1 MFYQAFQFI
10 SFSSKIIIKKIRIF
24 KYINPSFVI
33 IICLLN
39 YNVFGQSRPEVSAK
53 RSNEL
58 IKVDGEFDEKIW
70 QTVQPITEFVQRL
83 PQDGAAPSEKSEM
96 RILYDDNYLYFGF
109 TFFDSEPEKV
119 RATILNRGGW
129 IHRDDKLEIAL
140 DTYLDRRNAY
150 LFEMNPLGTQD
161 DALISDE
168 NKPSLDEWAW
178 DGVYISEGRV
188 TDFGWVLEVAIPW
201 NTLRFPSKD
210 ELTMGLAVK
219 RYINRKNESVMWPH
233 IGLEYSSDV
242 YQVSQYANLTGLKNI
257 KRGNDIKIKPFGIAG
272 AQEQIKDNENISDDL
287 GNAGADLYYGLKS
300 NLTLNLTY
308 NTDFAQVE
316 ADNAQINLTRFS
328 LFYPE
333 KREFFLTRSKLFA
346 FGNPRQTE
354 IFFSRRIGLDQNVLG
369 GSRLYGQ
376 IGKTS
381 IGALNIHTQA
391 ENGLPATAYSALR
404 LRSDIRDRTTIGAI
418 VTDVS
423 NKETQNSV
431 FGFDGQMRFW
441 GNSSVST
448 WYSQVQD
455 GQFDKPS
462 EASMIRV
469 DLKND
474 RYFFTAGQHRV
485 DKNFHPAL
493 GFVQRNDMVGTGAIM
508 GFTPRVGNGE
518 EVIRQMRFTLY
529 VRDVKNLEGLS
540 ETSIVNGGIDAIFES
555 RDKIG
560 LKIIQEKEKL
570 SNGFNLG
577 NGLEIQKGNYIDRKI
592 SFSARTN
599 QSRGVW
605 GNFAFS
611 KGDYFGGNKTSW
623 AGSIGKQFS
632 NHLTLY
638 GSANQNIIFMSSQ
651 GEFTANVYGFTA
663 EVALNR
669 KWFGKAIIQYD
680 NFSEQLQLYCRINW
694 IHTPGSD
701 LFIVLNQR
709 YDLSEGKNDL
719 YQNTQVL
726 KLTYLFQI

>member
-1 MFYQAFQFI
+1 LFYQAFQFI
-10 SFSSKIIIKKIRIF
+10 SSSSKIIIKKIRII

-58 IKVDGEFDEKIW
+58 IKVDGEFDETIW

-219 RYINRKNESVMWPH
+219 RYINRKNESVLWPH

-272 AQEQIKDNENISDDL
+272 AQEQIKDNEKISDDL

-333 KREFFLTRSKLFA
+333 KREFFLTRSKLFG
-346 FGNPRQTE
+346 FGNSRQTE

-423 NKETQNSV
+423 NKEIQNSV

-462 EASMIRV
+462 EASMIKV

-540 ETSIVNGGIDAIFES
+540 ETSIINGGIDAIFES
-555 RDKIG
+555 RDRIG

-570 SNGFNLG
+570 SNGFTLG
-577 NGLEIQKGNYIDRKI
+577 NGLEIFQGEYIDRKI

-605 GNFAFS
+605 GNLAIS

-623 AGSIGKQFS
+623 NSSIGKQFS

-638 GSANQNIIFMSSQ
+638 GSANQNIILMPNQ

-701 LFIVLNQR
+701 LFIVLNKR
-709 YDLSEGKNDL
+709 YNMNNDKKEL
-719 YQNTQVL
+719 IQNTQVI
-726 KLTYLFQI
+726 KLTYLIQI

>member
-1 MFYQAFQFI
+1 MHIRPFI
-10 SFSSKIIIKKIRIF
+10 LCLIISLCSI
-24 KYINPSFVI
+24 VA
-33 IICLLN
+33 
-39 YNVFGQSRPEVSAK
+39 QDRPEVVAT
-53 RSNEL
+53 RTEL
-58 IKVDGEFDEKIW
+58 TIKVDGLLDEPVWATIK
-70 QTVQPITEFVQRL
+70 PITEFVQRL
-83 PQDGAAPSEKSEM
+83 PLDGGEPTEKSEM
-96 RILYDDNYLYFGF
+96 RILYDDDHLYFGF

-168 NKPSLDEWAW
+168 SRPSLDEWAW

-188 TDFGWVLEVAIPW
+188 TDYGWVLEVAIPW

-219 RYINRKNESVMWPH
+219 RYINRKNESAIWPH

-242 YQVSQYANLTGLKNI
+242 YQVSQYANLKGLKDI
-257 KRGNDIKIKPFGIAG
+257 KRGNDIKIKPFGIIG
-272 AQEQIKDNENISDDL
+272 SQKQILEDETISDNL
-287 GNAGADLYYGLKS
+287 GNGGVDLYYGLKS

-316 ADNAQINLTRFS
+316 SDNAQINLTRFS

-333 KREFFLTRSKLFA
+333 KREFFLTRSKLFS
-346 FGNPRQTE
+346 FGNSRQTE
-354 IFFSRRIGLDQNVLG
+354 VFFSRKIGLNQDVVG
-369 GSRLYGQ
+369 GTRLFGQ

-381 IGALNIHTQA
+381 VGALNIHTRDD
-391 ENGLPATAYSALR
+391 GDLPATHYSAIR
-404 LRSDIRDRTTIGAI
+404 LRKDVRDRTTVGAI
-418 VTDVS
+418 ITDVS
-423 NKETQNSV
+423 SKGVRNSV
-431 FGFDGQMRFW
+431 YGIDGQMRFW
-441 GNSSVST
+441 GNSSVSA
-448 WYSQVQD
+448 WYSQVD
-455 GQFDKPS
+455 DTSLVGPS
-462 EASMIRV
+462 AASMIKL
-469 DLKND
+469 DLRND
-474 RYFFTAGQHRV
+474 RYFLTTGQHRV
-485 DKNFHPAL
+485 DEDFRPGL

-518 EVIRQMRFTLY
+518 ELIRQMRFTLY

-540 ETSIVNGGIDAIFES
+540 ETSIINGGIDAIFES
-555 RDKIG
+555 RDRIG

-570 SNGFNLG
+570 SNGFTLG

-599 QSRGVW
+599 QSRGLW
-605 GNFAFS
+605 GNFAIS

-638 GSANQNIIFMSSQ
+638 GSANQNIIFMSNQ

-669 KWFGKAIIQYD
+669 KWFGKALIQYD

-709 YDLSEGKNDL
+709 YDMAGSKSSLVQG
-719 YQNTQVL
+719 TQVV

>member
-1 MFYQAFQFI
+1 MHIRPFI
-10 SFSSKIIIKKIRIF
+10 FCLIISLCSIAA
-24 KYINPSFVI
+24 
-33 IICLLN
+33 
-39 YNVFGQSRPEVSAK
+39 QDRPEVVAI
-53 RSNEL
+53 RTEL
-58 IKVDGEFDEKIW
+58 TIKVDGLLDEPVWATIK
-70 QTVQPITEFVQRL
+70 PITEFVQRL
-83 PQDGAAPSEKSEM
+83 PLDGGEPTEKSEM
-96 RILYDDNYLYFGF
+96 RILYDDDHLYFGF

-168 NKPSLDEWAW
+168 SYPSLDEWAW
-178 DGVYISEGRV
+178 DGVYISKGRV
-188 TDFGWVLEVAIPW
+188 TDYGWVLEVAIPW

-219 RYINRKNESVMWPH
+219 RYINRKNESAIWPH

-257 KRGNDIKIKPFGIAG
+257 KRGNDIKIKPFGIIG
-272 AQEQIKDNENISDDL
+272 SQKQILEDETISDNL
-287 GNAGADLYYGLKS
+287 GNGGVDLYYGLKS

-316 ADNAQINLTRFS
+316 SDNAQINLTRFS

-333 KREFFLTRSKLFA
+333 KREFFLTRSKLFG
-346 FGNPRQTE
+346 FGNSRQTE
-354 IFFSRRIGLDQNVLG
+354 VFFSRRIGLNQDVVG
-369 GSRLYGQ
+369 GVRLFGQ

-381 IGALNIHTQA
+381 VGALNIRTRDD
-391 ENGLPATAYSALR
+391 GDLPATHYSAIR
-404 LRSDIRDRTTIGAI
+404 LRKDVRDRTTVGAI
-418 VTDVS
+418 ITDVS
-423 NKETQNSV
+423 SKGVRNSV
-431 FGFDGQMRFW
+431 YGIDGQMRFW
-441 GNSSVST
+441 GNSSVSA
-448 WYSQVQD
+448 WYSQVD
-455 GQFDKPS
+455 DTSLVGPS
-462 EASMIRV
+462 AASMIKL
-469 DLKND
+469 DLRND
-474 RYFFTAGQHRV
+474 RYFLTTGQHRV
-485 DKNFHPAL
+485 DEDFHPAL

-508 GFTPRVGNGE
+508 GFTPRVGDGE
-518 EVIRQMRFTLY
+518 ELIRQMRYTLY
-529 VRDVKNLEGLS
+529 IRDVKNLEGLS
-540 ETSIVNGGIDAIFES
+540 ETSIINGGIDAIFES
-555 RDKIG
+555 RDRIG

-570 SNGFNLG
+570 SNGFTLG
-577 NGLEIQKGNYIDRKI
+577 NGLEIQKGNYRDRKI
-592 SFSARTN
+592 SISARTN
-599 QSRGVW
+599 QSRGIW
-605 GNFAFS
+605 GNFSIS

-623 AGSIGKQFS
+623 AGSIGKQIS

-638 GSANQNIIFMSSQ
+638 GSANQNIIFMSNQ

-669 KWFGKAIIQYD
+669 KWFGKALIQYD

-709 YDLSEGKNDL
+709 YDMAGSKSSMVQG
-719 YQNTQVL
+719 TQVV

>member
-1 MFYQAFQFI
+1 MN
-10 SFSSKIIIKKIRIF
+10 RLIF
-24 KYINPSFVI
+24 LIAVYTIHGLSATE
-33 IICLLN
+33 
-39 YNVFGQSRPEVSAK
+39 RPTVTAH
-53 RSNEL
+53 L
-58 IKVDGEFDEKIW
+58 TDTPITVDGMLDEAIW

-83 PQDGAAPSEKSEM
+83 PQDGGIPSEESEM
-96 RILYDDNYLYFGF
+96 RILYDNNHLYFGF

-129 IHRDDKLEIAL
+129 LHRDDKLEIAL

-150 LFEMNPLGTQD
+150 LFELNPLGTQD
-161 DALISDE
+161 DALITDE
-168 NKPSLDEWAW
+168 NRPSLDEWAW

-201 NTLRFPSKD
+201 NTLRFPNKD

-219 RYINRKNESVMWPH
+219 RYINRKNESVIWPH

-257 KRGNDIKIKPFGIAG
+257 KRGNDIKIKPFGIG
-272 AQEQIKDNENISDDL
+272 GSQKQTFDDETTSNNM
-287 GNAGADLYYGLKS
+287 GNGGVDIYYGLKS

-316 ADNAQINLTRFS
+316 ADNAQINLTRFN

-333 KREFFLTRSKLFA
+333 KREFFLTRSKLFS
-346 FGNPRQTE
+346 FGNPKQTE
-354 IFFSRRIGLDQNVLG
+354 IFFSRQIGLNQDVSG
-369 GSRLYGQ
+369 GTRVYGQ

-381 IGALNIHTQA
+381 IGGLNIHTHA
-391 ENGLPATAYSALR
+391 ENDMPATAYSALR
-404 LRSDIRDRTTIGAI
+404 LRTDIRDRTTIGAI

-423 NKETQNSV
+423 TSGSQNTV
-431 FGFDGQMRFW
+431 MGIDGQMRFW
-441 GNSSVST
+441 GSSSVNA
-448 WYSQVQD
+448 WYSQVED
-455 GQFDKPS
+455 SEIVGPS
-462 EASMIRV
+462 GASMIRL

-474 RYFFTAGQHRV
+474 RYFLSTGQHRV
-485 DKNFHPAL
+485 DKDFNPAL
-493 GFVQRNDMVGTGAIM
+493 GFVQRQDMIGTGIIA
-508 GFTPRVGNGE
+508 GFTPRVGDGDE
-518 EVIRQMRFTLY
+518 LIRQWRFTIY
-529 VRDVKNLEGLS
+529 ARDVQNHAGIH
-540 ETSIVNGGIDAIFES
+540 ETGVLNGGIEAILET

-560 LKIIQEKEKL
+560 LKVIQNKEKL
-570 SNGFNLG
+570 TAGFTLG
-577 NGLEIQKGNYIDRKI
+577 NGVEIQKGNYRDRKI

-605 GNFAFS
+605 GNFALS
-611 KGDYFGGNKTSW
+611 KGDYFGGNKTSMS
-623 AGSIGKQFS
+623 GSIGRQFS

-719 YQNTQVL
+719 FQNTQVL

>member
-1 MFYQAFQFI
+1 MNQ
-10 SFSSKIIIKKIRIF
+10 RI
-24 KYINPSFVI
+24 
-33 IICLLN
+33 LLIA
-39 YNVFGQSRPEVSAK
+39 VFTIYGLSATERPTVTAH
-53 RSNEL
+53 L
-58 IKVDGEFDEKIW
+58 TDTPITVDGILDEPIW

-83 PQDGAAPSEKSEM
+83 PKDGGTPSEESEM
-96 RILYDDNYLYFGF
+96 RILYDNNHLYFGF
-109 TFFDSEPEKV
+109 TFFDSEPEKI

-129 IHRDDKLEIAL
+129 LHRDDKLEIAL

-150 LFEMNPLGTQD
+150 LFELNPLGTQD
-161 DALISDE
+161 DALITDE
-168 NKPSLDEWAW
+168 NRPSLDEWAW

-219 RYINRKNESVMWPH
+219 RYINRKNESVIWPH

-257 KRGNDIKIKPFGIAG
+257 KRGNDIKIKPFGIG
-272 AQEQIKDNENISDDL
+272 GSQKQTFDDETTSDNM
-287 GNAGADLYYGLKS
+287 GNGGVDIYYGLKS

-316 ADNAQINLTRFS
+316 ADNAQINLTRFN

-333 KREFFLTRSKLFA
+333 KREFFLTRSKLFS
-346 FGNPRQTE
+346 FGNPKQTE
-354 IFFSRRIGLDQNVLG
+354 IFFSRRIGLNQDVSG
-369 GSRLYGQ
+369 GTRVYGQ

-381 IGALNIHTQA
+381 IGGLNIHTSA
-391 ENGLPATAYSALR
+391 ENDMPATAYSALR
-404 LRSDIRDRTTIGAI
+404 LRTDIRDRTTIGAI

-423 NKETQNSV
+423 TSGSQNTV
-431 FGFDGQMRFW
+431 MGIDGQMRFW
-441 GNSSVST
+441 GSSSVNA
-448 WYSQVQD
+448 WYSQVEDSEID
-455 GQFDKPS
+455 GPS
-462 EASMIRV
+462 VASMMRL

-474 RYFFTAGQHRV
+474 RYFLSTGQHRV
-485 DKNFHPAL
+485 DKDFNPAL
-493 GFVQRNDMVGTGAIM
+493 GFVQRQDMIGTGIIA
-508 GFTPRVGNGE
+508 GFTPRVGDGDE
-518 EVIRQMRFTLY
+518 LIRQWRFTIY
-529 VRDVKNLEGLS
+529 ARDVRNHAGIH
-540 ETSIVNGGIDAIFES
+540 ETGVLNGGIEAILET

-560 LKIIQEKEKL
+560 LKVIQNKEKL
-570 SNGFNLG
+570 TAGFTLG
-577 NGLEIQKGNYIDRKI
+577 NGVEIQKGNYRDRKI

-605 GNFAFS
+605 GNFALS
-611 KGDYFGGNKTSW
+611 KGDYFGGNKTSMS
-623 AGSIGKQFS
+623 GSIGKQFS

-638 GSANQNIIFMSSQ
+638 GSANQNIVSMPSQ
-651 GEFTANVYGFTA
+651 EEFTANIYGITA

-669 KWFGKAIIQYD
+669 KWFGKALIQYD

-709 YDLSEGKNDL
+709 YDMAGSKSSLVQG
-719 YQNTQVL
+719 TQVV

>member
-10 SFSSKIIIKKIRIF
+10 SFSSKIIIKKIRII

-58 IKVDGEFDEKIW
+58 IKVDGEFDETIW

-219 RYINRKNESVMWPH
+219 RYINRKNESVLWPH

-272 AQEQIKDNENISDDL
+272 AQEQIKDNEKISDDL

-333 KREFFLTRSKLFA
+333 KREFFLTRSKLFG
-346 FGNPRQTE
+346 FGNSRQTE

-423 NKETQNSV
+423 NKEIQNSV

-462 EASMIRV
+462 EASMIKV

-540 ETSIVNGGIDAIFES
+540 ETSIINGGIDAIFES
-555 RDKIG
+555 RDRIG

-570 SNGFNLG
+570 SNGFTLG
-577 NGLEIQKGNYIDRKI
+577 NGLEIFQGEYIDRKI

-605 GNFAFS
+605 GNLAIS

-623 AGSIGKQFS
+623 NSSIGKQFS

-638 GSANQNIIFMSSQ
+638 GSANQNIILMPNQ

-701 LFIVLNQR
+701 LFIVLNKR
-709 YDLSEGKNDL
+709 YNMNNDKKEL
-719 YQNTQVL
+719 IQNTQVI
-726 KLTYLFQI
+726 KLTYLIQI

>member
-1 MFYQAFQFI
+1 M
-10 SFSSKIIIKKIRIF
+10 KLR
-24 KYINPSFVI
+24 
-33 IICLLN
+33 LLMTLAALE
-39 YNVFGQSRPEVSAK
+39 VCVLFAQSRPEVKAI
-53 RSNEL
+53 RTNQP
-58 IKVDGEFDEKIW
+58 IKIDGSLDEEIWEKID
-70 QTVQPITEFVQRL
+70 PISEFVQRL
-83 PQDGAAPSEKSEM
+83 PQDGAKPTEKSEM

-168 NKPSLDEWAW
+168 SRPSLDEWAW

-188 TDFGWVLEVAIPW
+188 TDYGWVLEVAIPW

-219 RYINRKNESVMWPH
+219 RYINRKNESAIWPH

-257 KRGNDIKIKPFGIAG
+257 KRGNDIKIKPFGILG
-272 AQEQIKDNENISDDL
+272 SQKQISEDETISDNL
-287 GNAGADLYYGLKS
+287 GNGGVDLYYGLKS

-316 ADNAQINLTRFS
+316 SDNAQINLTRFS

-333 KREFFLTRSKLFA
+333 KREFFLTRSKLFG
-346 FGNPRQTE
+346 FGNSRQTE
-354 IFFSRRIGLDQNVLG
+354 IFFSRRIGLNQNVLG
-369 GSRLYGQ
+369 GTRMYGQ

-418 VTDVS
+418 LTDVS

-462 EASMIRV
+462 EASMIKV

-485 DKNFHPAL
+485 DKDFHPAL

-518 EVIRQMRFTLY
+518 ELIRQMRFTLY

-540 ETSIVNGGIDAIFES
+540 ETSIINGGIDAIFES
-555 RDKIG
+555 RDRIG

-570 SNGFNLG
+570 SNGFTLG

-623 AGSIGKQFS
+623 SGSIGKQFS

-638 GSANQNIIFMSSQ
+638 GSANQNIIFMSNQ

-669 KWFGKAIIQYD
+669 KWFGKALIQYD
-680 NFSEQLQLYCRINW
+680 NFSNQLQLYCRINW

-709 YDLSEGKNDL
+709 YDMSGGTKKLF
-719 YQNTQVL
+719 QNTQVV
-726 KLTYLFQI
+726 KLTYLVQI